1 MIVLATKNL
10 GKIAEFERLIDHKF
24 KVVGLNVFP
33 DMPDVDET
41 GSTLVENAYLK
52 ANAIAKF
59 TSLPCLSDDSGLFI
73 SALNDEPGVFSARYA
88 SDKFSDSTQTEKE
101 LFATNPARA
110 NIDKVLRKLA
120 GKSNRKAEFRTVVAF
135 VDLKNNQRFDFLGRL
150 PGEIAQTL
158 RGENG
163 FGYDPIFIPN
173 NLDRTLAQLTA
184 EQKDSI
190 SHRFR
195 AFEQARPVIMAA
207 LNS

>member
-1 MIVLATKNL
+1 MTGKAFSLNSVKEKQEILFSPKPEGRGIKPNL
-10 GKIAEFERLIDHKF
+10 
-24 KVVGLNVFP
+24 KVKV
-33 DMPDVDET
+33 
-41 GSTLVENAYLK
+41 
-52 ANAIAKF
+52 
-59 TSLPCLSDDSGLFI
+59 
-73 SALNDEPGVFSARYA
+73 ALTARGQA
-88 SDKFSDSTQTEKE
+88 V
-101 LFATNPARA
+101 FATNPARA

-150 PGEIAQTL
+150 PGEIAQTA

-195 AFEQARPVIMAA
+195 AFEQAGPVIMAA

>member
-1 MIVLATKNL
+1 
-10 GKIAEFERLIDHKF
+10 
-24 KVVGLNVFP
+24 
-33 DMPDVDET
+33 MPDVDET
-41 GSTLVENAYLK
+41 GSTLAENAYLK

-88 SDKFSDSTQTEKE
+88 SDKFSDSTTSEKE
-101 LFATNPARA
+101 LFGTNPARA

-150 PGEIAQTL
+150 PGEIAQTA

-173 NLDRTLAQLTA
+173 NLGKTLAQLTA

>member
-1 MIVLATKNL
+1 M
-10 GKIAEFERLIDHKF
+10 
-24 KVVGLNVFP
+24 
-33 DMPDVDET
+33 
-41 GSTLVENAYLK
+41 
-52 ANAIAKF
+52 
-59 TSLPCLSDDSGLFI
+59 LFR
-73 SALNDEPGVFSARYA
+73 S
-88 SDKFSDSTQTEKE
+88 
-101 LFATNPARA
+101 NPARA

-150 PGEIAQTL
+150 PGEIAQTA

-163 FGYDPIFIPN
+163 FGYDPIFIPIFTPVSNPEFNPN
-173 NLDRTLAQLTA
+173 NPGRTLAQLTA

-190 SHRFR
+190 SHRSR